1 MKTYK
6 RVIGIDISSERL
18 DIADSNLKIEK
29 AIEYSI
35 ACVKAKLIKQIKE
48 PSTTLVVCEATGGLE
63 YLLVD
68 LLHDAKVDVVVA
80 NPARIRDFAKGHGFF
95 EKSDTIDANVLQL
108 YGQQVKVSL
117 AKPRTTAERNFIAL
131 SRRRSQVVELIVQEQ
146 NRLSRCFDDQTKN
159 LIQEIIKVLKTQL
172 KAVDLTIRKSLESQ
186 AKTDPKIDV
195 ISSVPGVGYVMT
207 ATLVAELP
215 ELGNLSRTKVAKLVG
230 VAPII
235 KQSGKSD
242 GKRRARGGRG
252 NVRRVLYMSALVA
265 TQKNPVIKKFYI
277 KLLSQGKPKKLALV
291 ACMRK
296 LLTMLNDMVRNGTK
310 WDEKKKSVAGTA
322 TASRPAPAHVL
333 DKGLTYRR
341 LSYPWQ
347 SCVPTELRC
356 VWLSG
361 VHLNAAPRTNQ
372 INDVRRHASKNP
384 GGSGA
389 EPLRITE

>member
-146 NRLSRCFDDQTKN
+146 NRLSRCFEDQTKN

-333 DKGLTYRR
+333 DK
-341 LSYPWQ
+341 
-347 SCVPTELRC
+347 V
-356 VWLSG
+356 
-361 VHLNAAPRTNQ
+361 
-372 INDVRRHASKNP
+372 
-384 GGSGA
+384 
-389 EPLRITE
+389 